1 MCFVALRIDM
11 LGTYAQLKMWSM
23 CYYDYFVTEEL
34 FFFPLQKKELSK
46 ADGTVINS
54 LILTTLDARKFDKRM
69 Y

>member
-1 MCFVALRIDM
+1 MPK
-11 LGTYAQLKMWSM
+11 LKMWSM